1 VRPPSAHF
9 VAEGG
14 DVWTVH
20 FGEVPVGRI
29 VPDGERFAVQFRCH
43 GLALEDTRH
52 DERRIAE
59 TYCLGVLAALQY
71 QPSQETP
78 RATSH

>member
-1 VRPPSAHF
+1 
-9 VAEGG
+9 
-14 DVWTVH
+14 
-20 FGEVPVGRI
+20 VGRI
-29 VPDGERFAVQFRCH
+29 VPDGGRFTVQFRCR
-43 GLALEDTRH
+43 GLALEDTCH
-52 DERRIAE
+52 DERYIAE